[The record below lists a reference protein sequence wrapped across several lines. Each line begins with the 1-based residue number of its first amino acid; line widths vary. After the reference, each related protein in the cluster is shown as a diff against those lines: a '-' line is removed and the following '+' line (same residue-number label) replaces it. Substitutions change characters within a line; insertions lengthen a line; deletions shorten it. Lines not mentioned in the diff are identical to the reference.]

1 MKFEIIAV
9 TLVSVCLSMAQE
21 ARPSRGEIRS
31 DLASDLS
38 WLTVKIDPLGP
49 TGHGESAPVTPG
61 GEFELPHMPVGLY
74 TLRIVDSQGNELVS
88 QQITLGPANPTITVK
103 LPGEKAVRPSGETT
117 SVARLRHKPTKRAL
131 QAAVKAQRFSESH
144 KYDRAAIEWKK
155 AVDEDPDFSEAH
167 TNLGAQY
174 VRLQRLREAAEEFRK
189 AIALDPDTARHQSNL
204 AVALAQLNQIDE
216 AEKWARQ
223 AVQKDGSNALGHY
236 VLGCILTART
246 NTLREAIQQLTIA
259 ARELPQVHQ
268 KLAEIYLSQ
277 GKKSM
282 ATAEMNQ
289 YQEAT
294 RVASDHNTA
303 AWSSPLH

>member
-1 MKFEIIAV
+1 MIAV
-9 TLVSVCLSMAQE
+9 ALLSVCFSMAQE

-31 DLASDLS
+31 DVTSDLS
-38 WLTVKIDPLGP
+38 WLTVKVDSLGA
-49 TGHGESAPVTPG
+49 TAHQESVPVTPG
-61 GEFELPHMPVGLY
+61 GEFELPHLPVGLY
-74 TLRIVDSQGNELVS
+74 NLRVVDPIGNELVS
-88 QQITLGPANPTITVK
+88 VQITLGSVNPTISVK
-103 LPGEKAVRPSGETT
+103 LPGEKAVRPTGETT
-117 SVARLRHKPTKRAL
+117 SVARLRHQPGKRAL

-144 KYDRAAIEWKK
+144 QFDRAAVEWKK

-174 VRLQRLREAAEEFRK
+174 MRLQRPAEAAEEFRK

-204 AVALAQLNQIDE
+204 AVALSQLNQIAE
-216 AEKWARQ
+216 AEKWARL
-223 AVQKDGSNALGHY
+223 AVQKDGSSALGHY
-236 VLGCILTART
+236 VLGCILTAHT
-246 NTLREAIQQLTIA
+246 TTLREAIQQLTIA

-268 KLAEIYLSQ
+268 KLAQIYLSQ
-277 GKKSM
+277 GKQSL

-294 RVASDHNTA
+294 RVPSDGNTA